1 MQEGCCRAD
10 AHRGSSRARP
20 AIDRAKPLGGE
31 EGDRAMYAETLMAVH
46 QACVSPDD
54 EESELALAGG
64 GARGR
69 RIIAERNN

>member
-1 MQEGCCRAD
+1 
-10 AHRGSSRARP
+10 
-20 AIDRAKPLGGE
+20 
-31 EGDRAMYAETLMAVH
+31 MYAETLMAVH

-69 RIIAERNN
+69 RIIVERNN